1 MKTPLPAADLHFQFI
16 RASGPGGQ
24 NVNKVATAAQLRFD
38 LAGTSALPGAV
49 KARLRALAGQRLTID
64 GTIVITARSHRTQ
77 EANRREALERLEAL
91 IAAAEVEPKLRRATR
106 PSAGER
112 RRRLESKTQRKR
124 VKQLRGRVGPD

>member
-1 MKTPLPAADLHFQFI
+1 M
-16 RASGPGGQ
+16 
-24 NVNKVATAAQLRFD
+24 
-38 LAGTSALPGAV
+38 
-49 KARLRALAGQRLTID
+49 
-64 GTIVITARSHRTQ
+64 IVITARSHRTQ